1 MGRQRLR
8 ANLPRFSVEAR
19 QANQANQAN
28 QALVDRVSAVAEGK
42 GVSTGQGALAWLLAQ
57 KLWIVLIP
65 GSRRPTRLE
74 ENIGSTSVELPS
86 DDFAQL
92 DEASTAV
99 TIIGDR

>member
-1 MGRQRLR
+1 VGRQRLR

-19 QANQANQAN
+19 QAN

-57 KLWIVLIP
+57 KPWIVPIP

-74 ENIGSTSVELPS
+74 ENIGSTSVELTS
-86 DDFAQL
+86 DDLAQL